1 MANRAKAHNESNH
14 IRQINYLRKRVV
26 MLPTLREEKEETK
39 KGKK

>member
-14 IRQINYLRKRVV
+14 TRQINYLRKRVI
-26 MLPTLREEKEETK
+26 MLPTLREEKGEK

>member
-14 IRQINYLRKRVV
+14 TRQINYLRKRVV
-26 MLPTLREEKEETK
+26 MLPTLREETK